1 MKKIISL
8 LLAVLLLLTM
18 ASCGKKEAAP
28 ATEASTVP
36 AEVPTELPTEVPTD
50 PAPTEPDWEP
60 GAARAGYGEAVY
72 TTYAKGDTVTVIGLW
87 KDYYVVKGEE
97 VDLLIEKRFVR
108 LNSEEP
114 FESWN
119 GYTKY
124 GNQIFDNAYLEGEP
138 IAKLYQNKKVTV
150 LEAGEG
156 WLYIEWDGG
165 NGYVDVEKI
174 SRWPISSG
182 NSDDGGSGGGGS
194 SGGSSGGGT
203 SGSAGGDIN
212 LDLVAY
218 YGPDKSA
225 MEDAGVVLADNVKGI
240 ICITIRDDEVKV
252 TSVGEDECEIYL
264 DGYTAVVP
272 RWLLHME
279 GDAEYETWTGYARW
293 ATVVYE
299 EYQMRN
305 EKQKL
310 NTNTQVLVLD
320 ELPGCYVVEIEDEI
334 GYVKLDKIS
343 KYRIKSSSGSSDD
356 GSGGGSGGSSG
367 GSGGS
372 SGGIWT
378 NPIV

>member
-8 LLAVLLLLTM
+8 LLIFLLLLTM

-28 ATEASTVP
+28 ATEATTI
-36 AEVPTELPTEVPTD
+36 PTEAPTEAPTD
-50 PAPTEPDWEP
+50 PAPTEPDWEL
-60 GAARAGYGEAVY
+60 GVARAGYGEAVY
-72 TTYAKGDTVTVIGLW
+72 TTYAKGDAVTVIGQW

-108 LNSEEP
+108 LNSEEA
-114 FESWN
+114 FESWT
-119 GYTKY
+119 GYAKY
-124 GNQIFDNAYLEGEP
+124 GNEVFDNVYFEGET
-138 IAKLYQNKKVTV
+138 IAKLWQNKKVTV

-165 NGYVDVEKI
+165 SGYVDVEKI

-182 NSDDGGSGGGGS
+182 NSDDGGSSGGSYS
-194 SGGSSGGGT
+194 SGGSGNS
-203 SGSAGGDIN
+203 SSGGDIN

-218 YGPDKSA
+218 YGPENSA
-225 MEDAGVVLADNVKGI
+225 MDDTGVVLADNVKGI
-240 ICITIRDDEVKV
+240 ISITIRGDEVKV
-252 TSVGEDECEIYL
+252 ISIGEDECEIYL

-279 GDAEYETWTGYARW
+279 GDAEYENWTGYARW

-320 ELPGCYVVEIEDEI
+320 ELPGCYVVEVEGEI
-334 GYVKLDKIS
+334 GYAKLDKVS
-343 KYRIKSSSGSSDD
+343 KYRIQSSSGSSDD
-356 GSGGGSGGSSG
+356 GSGGGNSSGSG
-367 GSGGS
+367 GSGG
-372 SGGIWT
+372 GIWT
-378 NPIV
+378 SPIV